1 MENGFR
7 KSLLNKDEFTVSLEI
22 VAGRG
27 SFEKAQERAVETGK
41 WVGSD
46 DRISAVSI
54 TDSPGGRPGID
65 PAFMALEIKKYGAE
79 PMIHYT
85 LKDKNRLHIE
95 SELYGYARSG
105 LNNLLIMTGDFPKK
119 GYFSGNGK
127 PVFDLDP
134 VHTLELISAMNCGMT
149 LPKGHTLKKTDFFAG
164 CVVTPFKNV
173 EAEIITEY
181 IKLEKKM
188 AAGTGFVISQVGYD
202 MRKFDE
208 LLKVCRS
215 INPDVPLVGNI
226 FVLDKKLAELIHL
239 HRFTGCT
246 MPEKLYHR
254 IMKEEGNEKESG
266 LLRAA
271 KMFGIM
277 KGLGYDGVH
286 IGGED
291 LNREDVNYII
301 CRGTELAN
309 RWESL
314 LTEFEGFDDGA
325 FYYYHRDDANGLN
338 TGEKNDLSLLPVE
351 EHLTLK
357 YKALRKIHESVF
369 EKKGFLAKWASA
381 FGRRSAK
388 GGKCRNFEKAL
399 RAGILQCRD
408 CGDCA
413 LPFTDLICPMTQ
425 CPKEQRNGPCGGS
438 RNGYC
443 ELYPNKKRCIYV
455 TAYNRLKAQNKTD
468 VLRAKVDPPSCSLY
482 GTSELHNYFTGKDT
496 YSKWKERNCDE
507 NERS

>member
-7 KSLLNKDEFTVSLEI
+7 RSLLNKNEFTVSLEI

-27 SFEKAQERAVETGK
+27 SFEKAQENAVETAKWAGK
-41 WVGSD
+41 DG
-46 DRISAVSI
+46 RISAVSV

-65 PAFMALEIKKYGAE
+65 PAIMAAEIKKHGAE
-79 PMIHYT
+79 PLIHYT

-95 SELYGYARSG
+95 SELYGCARQG

-119 GYFSGNGK
+119 GYFPGNGK

-134 VHTLELISAMNCGMT
+134 VHTLELIGAMNDGLV
-149 LPKGHTLKKTDFFAG
+149 LPKGHRLKPSDFFAG

-181 IKLEKKM
+181 IKLEKKIK
-188 AAGTGFVISQVGYD
+188 AGADFIISQVGYD
-202 MRKFDE
+202 IRKFDE
-208 LLKVCRS
+208 LYRVCRS
-215 INPDVPLVGNI
+215 MDPNVPLIGNI
-226 FVLDKKLAELIHL
+226 FILDKRLAELIHL

-246 MPEKLYHR
+246 IPEKLYRH
-254 IMKEEGNEKESG
+254 IMSEEGSEKEAG
-266 LLRAA
+266 LVRAA
-271 KMFGIM
+271 KMFAIM

-286 IGGED
+286 LGGED
-291 LNREDVNYII
+291 LTREDIDFVID
-301 CRGTELAN
+301 RGTELAN

-314 LTEFEGFDDGA
+314 LKEFDGYDDGA
-325 FYYYHRDDANGLN
+325 FYYYRKNEENGLN
-338 TGEKNDLSLLPVE
+338 LAEKNDFSTYSADVRDP
-351 EHLTLK
+351 LK
-357 YKALRKIHESVF
+357 YKLLRKLHESVF
-369 EKKGFLAKWASA
+369 EKEGFLAKSASA

-388 GGKCRNFEKAL
+388 GKFCRNVEKAL
-399 RAGILQCRD
+399 RAGILHCRD

-413 LPFTDLICPMTQ
+413 LPFTDFICPMTQ

-443 ELYPNKKRCIYV
+443 ELYPNKRPCIYV
-455 TAYNRLKAQNKTD
+455 TAYDRLKARNKTD
-468 VLRAKVDPPSCSLY
+468 LLRVKVDPPSCGLY
-482 GTSELHNYFTGKDT
+482 GTSELHNFFTGKDT
-496 YSKWKERNCDE
+496 YSKWKERNRDK